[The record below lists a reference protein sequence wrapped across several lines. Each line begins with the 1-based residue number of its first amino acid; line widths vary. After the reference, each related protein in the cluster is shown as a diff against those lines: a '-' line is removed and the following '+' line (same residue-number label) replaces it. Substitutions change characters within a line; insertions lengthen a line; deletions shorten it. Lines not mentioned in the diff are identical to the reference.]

1 MSSPILKR
9 SFFLILVIIAS
20 IECKS
25 QTGSIDEYFSD
36 DSISFHSFSENVKI
50 IDTAFFMPQL
60 NRTRRIWIYLPEGYS
75 NSKEKYPVIYMHD
88 GQNLFDSSTSFAGEW
103 RVDETADSL
112 IKNGYKKAIIVGID
126 NGGEYRINEL
136 TPFEN
141 KEYGGGDGRLYMD
154 FIVKTLKP
162 YIDST
167 YKTLPDRENTSI
179 VGSSLGGLISF
190 YGIMKYKNVFSKA
203 VLMSPSFWFS
213 NRIYFIPENKES
225 LPIKLYFIAGDDESE
240 TMVSDIEKM
249 TVKLDRYKYPQES
262 YNVKIVKGGKH
273 NEKSWGKQFPDAYIW
288 LTQ

>member
-1 MSSPILKR
+1 MSSPIFKR
-9 SFFLILVIIAS
+9 SFFLILTIIAS

-25 QTGSIDEYFSD
+25 QTGTIDEYFSD

-88 GQNLFDSSTSFAGEW
+88 GQNIFDSSTSFAGEW

-249 TVKLDRYKYPQES
+249 TAKLDRYKYPQES
-262 YNVKIVKGGKH
+262 YKVKIVKGGKH